1 MKINESNFVEELSHR
16 NEKALEY
23 VMVHYGGLVKSVTH
37 RYLNV
42 LSQYEEE
49 CINDVFFA
57 VWEHI
62 DSYDSARNP
71 FANWI
76 GGIAR
81 LKALDYKRKYAHFL
95 LETSWENSPH
105 TKGIDDA
112 IELQTQF
119 DEEFSEETKQMLS
132 CLKPQDRELFIKL
145 YVEEKPFDEISKE
158 MNTKKA
164 GTLQSTF
171 SQQKETARPFSQN
184 EINEYYLMYTK
195 ITQLMKRIIVT
206 KSMNITSI
214 PVVNYLPQKMCFHDN

>member
-42 LSQYEEE
+42 LSQ
-49 CINDVFFA
+49 
-57 VWEHI
+57 
-62 DSYDSARNP
+62 YDSARNP

-145 YVEEKPFDEISKE
+145 YVEEKPFD
-158 MNTKKA
+158 
-164 GTLQSTF
+164 
-171 SQQKETARPFSQN
+171 
-184 EINEYYLMYTK
+184 
-195 ITQLMKRIIVT
+195 
-206 KSMNITSI
+206 
-214 PVVNYLPQKMCFHDN
+214 

>member
-71 FANWI
+71 FC
-76 GGIAR
+76 
-81 LKALDYKRKYAHFL
+81 L
-95 LETSWENSPH
+95 LYTSHS
-105 TKGIDDA
+105 
-112 IELQTQF
+112 
-119 DEEFSEETKQMLS
+119 S
-132 CLKPQDRELFIKL
+132 IKIRIKNIFCPLL
-145 YVEEKPFDEISKE
+145 YLLMCISYC
-158 MNTKKA
+158 T
-164 GTLQSTF
+164 
-171 SQQKETARPFSQN
+171 TA
-184 EINEYYLMYTK
+184 
-195 ITQLMKRIIVT
+195 VT
-206 KSMNITSI
+206 GFK
-214 PVVNYLPQKMCFHDN
+214 

>member
-1 MKINESNFVEELSHR
+1 MYIKEQPMKIKESNFVDELSHR

-23 VMVHYGGLVKSVTH
+23 VMVHYGGLVKSVVH

-62 DSYDSARNP
+62 DSYDFARNP

-105 TKGIDDA
+105 TKSIDDA

-119 DEEFSEETKQMLS
+119 DDEFSEETQQMLS

-158 MNTKKA
+158 MHTKKPVLYNRLFRSKKKLRA
-164 GTLQSTF
+164 LF
-171 SQQKETARPFSQN
+171 PK
-184 EINEYYLMYTK
+184 
-195 ITQLMKRIIVT
+195 T
-206 KSMNITSI
+206 KSMNIT
-214 PVVNYLPQKMCFHDN
+214 

>member
-1 MKINESNFVEELSHR
+1 MKINESNFVEELSYR

-81 LKALDYKRKYAHFL
+81 LQKKICTLSFRDKLGKFTAYKGY
-95 LETSWENSPH
+95 
-105 TKGIDDA
+105 
-112 IELQTQF
+112 
-119 DEEFSEETKQMLS
+119 
-132 CLKPQDRELFIKL
+132 
-145 YVEEKPFDEISKE
+145 
-158 MNTKKA
+158 
-164 GTLQSTF
+164 
-171 SQQKETARPFSQN
+171 
-184 EINEYYLMYTK
+184 
-195 ITQLMKRIIVT
+195 
-206 KSMNITSI
+206 
-214 PVVNYLPQKMCFHDN
+214 

>member
-71 FANWI
+71 F
-76 GGIAR
+76 R
-81 LKALDYKRKYAHFL
+81 LQKKICTLSFRDKLGKFTAYKGY
-95 LETSWENSPH
+95 
-105 TKGIDDA
+105 
-112 IELQTQF
+112 
-119 DEEFSEETKQMLS
+119 
-132 CLKPQDRELFIKL
+132 
-145 YVEEKPFDEISKE
+145 
-158 MNTKKA
+158 
-164 GTLQSTF
+164 
-171 SQQKETARPFSQN
+171 
-184 EINEYYLMYTK
+184 
-195 ITQLMKRIIVT
+195 
-206 KSMNITSI
+206 
-214 PVVNYLPQKMCFHDN
+214 

>member
-132 CLKPQDRELFIKL
+132 CLKPQDRDCLL
-145 YVEEKPFDEISKE
+145 Y
-158 MNTKKA
+158 
-164 GTLQSTF
+164 
-171 SQQKETARPFSQN
+171 
-184 EINEYYLMYTK
+184 
-195 ITQLMKRIIVT
+195 
-206 KSMNITSI
+206 TS
-214 PVVNYLPQKMCFHDN
+214 PSPRDCS

>member
-71 FANWI
+71 FA
-76 GGIAR
+76 
-81 LKALDYKRKYAHFL
+81 
-95 LETSWENSPH
+95 

-158 MNTKKA
+158 MNTKKPVLYNRLFRSKKKLRA
-164 GTLQSTF
+164 LF
-171 SQQKETARPFSQN
+171 PK
-184 EINEYYLMYTK
+184 
-195 ITQLMKRIIVT
+195 T
-206 KSMNITSI
+206 KSMNIT
-214 PVVNYLPQKMCFHDN
+214 

>member
-1 MKINESNFVEELSHR
+1 MKIKESNFVEELSHR
-16 NEKALEY
+16 NERALEY
-23 VMVHYGGLVKSVTH
+23 VMVHYGGLVKSVIH

-49 CINDVFFA
+49 CVNDVFFA

-62 DSYDSARNP
+62 DSYDSTRNP

-81 LKALDYKRKYAHFL
+81 LKALDYKRKYANHL
-95 LETSWENSPH
+95 LETSWENAQH
-105 TKGIDDA
+105 TTGIDDA

-158 MNTKKA
+158 MNTNKPVLYNRLFRSKKK
-164 GTLQSTF
+164 LRSLF
-171 SQQKETARPFSQN
+171 PK
-184 EINEYYLMYTK
+184 
-195 ITQLMKRIIVT
+195 T
-206 KSMNITSI
+206 KSMNIT
-214 PVVNYLPQKMCFHDN
+214 

>member
-1 MKINESNFVEELSHR
+1 MKIKESNFVEALSHR
-16 NEKALEY
+16 NERALEY
-23 VMVHYGGLVKSVTH
+23 VMVHYGGLVKSVVH

-49 CINDVFFA
+49 CMNDVFFA

-81 LKALDYKRKYAHFL
+81 LKALD
-95 LETSWENSPH
+95 
-105 TKGIDDA
+105 DA
-112 IELQTQF
+112 IELHTQF
-119 DEEFSEETKQMLS
+119 EEEFSEETKQMLS

-158 MNTKKA
+158 MNTNKPVLYNRLFRSKKKLRSLFPQTNSTHLTG
-164 GTLQSTF
+164 GTSYE
-171 SQQKETARPFSQN
+171 K
-184 EINEYYLMYTK
+184 
-195 ITQLMKRIIVT
+195 
-206 KSMNITSI
+206 
-214 PVVNYLPQKMCFHDN
+214 